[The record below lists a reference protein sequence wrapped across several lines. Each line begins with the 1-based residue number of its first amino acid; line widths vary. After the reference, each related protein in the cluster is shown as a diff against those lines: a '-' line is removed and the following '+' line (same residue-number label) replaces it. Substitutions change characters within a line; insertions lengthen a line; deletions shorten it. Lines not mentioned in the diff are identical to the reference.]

1 VPTAEPHD
9 DLSPTM
15 APRTAGTPAGP
26 GARLTVYLS
35 QATAERIDQES
46 RRLHYELGGVSR
58 SRLVS
63 ALLEVGFAHF
73 REVERWMRS
82 PDRRSRGAARSRRG
96 PAPADDAPG

>member
-1 VPTAEPHD
+1 
-9 DLSPTM
+9 M
-15 APRTAGTPAGP
+15 NPRMAGTPAGP

-35 QATAERIDQES
+35 QETAERIDQES

-73 REVERWMRS
+73 REVERSMRTPS
-82 PDRRSRGAARSRRG
+82 DGRSRAASRRRRA
-96 PAPADDAPG
+96 APQEDATG

>member
-1 VPTAEPHD
+1 MTPP
-9 DLSPTM
+9 
-15 APRTAGTPAGP
+15 TAGTPSGP

-35 QATAERIDQES
+35 QETAERIDQES

-63 ALLEVGFAHF
+63 ALLDVGFAHF

-82 PDRRSRGAARSRRG
+82 PDGRSRGAARARRR
-96 PAPADDAPG
+96 AASDEDASG